1 MEFWNLTEVCFGKKC
16 LARPWLCTL
25 SELNGAVYGTQKNK
39 LAVNVFPGVF
49 LGMQAARD
57 VHIDI
62 RKKKRRPW
70 FLIHAPDRVYE
81 GGVVRLQP
89 RASSVVICVS
99 CTDFHP
105 PFTPL
110 SLSLSLSVLLH
121 PSIRFPRDE
130 LVPVGFNLP
139 QLASRRMPPFCSV
152 SAIRQ
157 TDRRFSPNFRWASS
171 HRDRVE
177 LFTKAIQDT
186 KVTDDIKPDLILL
199 RSNWRTHF
207 NVMELVRNK

>member
-105 PFTPL
+105 PFPPL
-110 SLSLSLSVLLH
+110 SLSLSLCLTSSLH
-121 PSIRFPRDE
+121 S
-130 LVPVGFNLP
+130 LP
-139 QLASRRMPPFCSV
+139 ERRTSPGRLQLASTCLTENAALLFCQCNSTDWPKIFAELQVSVQSSRPRRAFHKSNTRYQSYWRYQAWLNP
-152 SAIRQ
+152 ITLELKDTLQ
-157 TDRRFSPNFRWASS
+157 
-171 HRDRVE
+171 RDG
-177 LFTKAIQDT
+177 T
-186 KVTDDIKPDLILL
+186 
-199 RSNWRTHF
+199 RS
-207 NVMELVRNK
+207 K